1 MSQSFHQ
8 GIYSFSN
15 GYERSPTTTK
25 QGMEWI
31 SQRVQNFELQQQQQ
45 VQTEVNSGE
54 PPVYDDTGGGMLT
67 EMIDFSRGRGKSAN
81 HLLLD
86 GQIPSSYRWSQKQQ
100 LPLTV
105 VNEAELLLMNPLHVK
120 ASSSSP
126 TSTSSLHMS
135 VPNSSDSH
143 HPSLHLQEYHLE
155 NPSQFSWVRV
165 NGNEVDDDNTKI
177 GRAMEAQGLSLSLSS
192 SMPNLEAAKFQE
204 LRPGDGGVYFFDQG
218 VGPPMNFSG
227 FKNQEPNPNILGNIV
242 TDYSSQVHVGL
253 PASSR
258 IGNVLRNPRYL
269 RAAQEL
275 LEEFCCVGKGN
286 LKSPKSENP
295 RTISIVE
302 NASGGAVSSASSK
315 DRPPL
320 SAAEKTEYQRKKVK
334 LLSMLDEVDARY
346 THYCEQMQAIVHSFD
361 SVIGYGAAAPY
372 TNLAQKAMSRHFR
385 SIKEAILGQVKVTC
399 ELLGDK
405 DVNGTIGLT
414 KGETPRLRLLEQKFR
429 QQKALH
435 QLGML
440 DPETWRPQRG
450 LPERSVNILRAWLF
464 EHFLHPYPSD
474 ADKHLLSRQ
483 TGLSKNQVSN
493 WFINARV
500 RLWKPMV
507 EDIYKEE
514 TKDEEQKKV
523 TTVNHHA
530 ANELAKSVDSVD
542 EEDHHNQNQ
551 NQNQNHN
558 IVSAQT
564 PMTNSKTTT
573 ATTILSSSITTMTL
587 VDGRRSEINAV
598 EKDPSKNT
606 INNGQYTLGNQAIL
620 QGTPS
625 TTTPTSLISSP
636 TFGHH
641 HGQTLP
647 TYGCF
652 MAIPDEAHV
661 GMHGN
666 ATSRATNNINTTGS
680 LVGMGSTSQAGDVSL
695 TLGLRH
701 PSSNLPRKRT
711 EFSLRDFGAF

>member
-54 PPVYDDTGGGMLT
+54 PQVYDDTGGGMLT

-165 NGNEVDDDNTKI
+165 NGNEVGDDNTKI

-218 VGPPMNFSG
+218 VGPSMNFTR
-227 FKNQEPNPNILGNIV
+227 KVKTLGRF
-242 TDYSSQVHVGL
+242 L
-253 PASSR
+253 L
-258 IGNVLRNPRYL
+258 LRML
-269 RAAQEL
+269 VEGQFHQLA
-275 LEEFCCVGKGN
+275 
-286 LKSPKSENP
+286 P
-295 RTISIVE
+295 RTARLYQLLKRRSTK
-302 NASGGAVSSASSK
+302 GRRSSSCPCLM
-315 DRPPL
+315 RH
-320 SAAEKTEYQRKKVK
+320 
-334 LLSMLDEVDARY
+334 VDARY

-385 SIKEAILGQVKVTC
+385 SIKDAILGQVKVTC

-483 TGLSKNQVSN
+483 TGLSKNQEHQLCLKHE
-493 WFINARV
+493 
-500 RLWKPMV
+500 RLEVPHM
-507 EDIYKEE
+507 
-514 TKDEEQKKV
+514 
-523 TTVNHHA
+523 
-530 ANELAKSVDSVD
+530 
-542 EEDHHNQNQ
+542 
-551 NQNQNHN
+551 
-558 IVSAQT
+558 
-564 PMTNSKTTT
+564 
-573 ATTILSSSITTMTL
+573 LSQIW
-587 VDGRRSEINAV
+587 
-598 EKDPSKNT
+598 
-606 INNGQYTLGNQAIL
+606 
-620 QGTPS
+620 
-625 TTTPTSLISSP
+625 
-636 TFGHH
+636 
-641 HGQTLP
+641 
-647 TYGCF
+647 
-652 MAIPDEAHV
+652 
-661 GMHGN
+661 
-666 ATSRATNNINTTGS
+666 
-680 LVGMGSTSQAGDVSL
+680 
-695 TLGLRH
+695 
-701 PSSNLPRKRT
+701 
-711 EFSLRDFGAF
+711 